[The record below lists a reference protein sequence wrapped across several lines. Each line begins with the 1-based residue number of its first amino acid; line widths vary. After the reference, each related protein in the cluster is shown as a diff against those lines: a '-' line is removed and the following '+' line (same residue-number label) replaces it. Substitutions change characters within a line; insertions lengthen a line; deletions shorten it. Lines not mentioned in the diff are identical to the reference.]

1 MSMPQHSA
9 GTSAGARNGPPRVL
23 LVSSGGGH
31 WIEMS
36 RLLPAFEGSRVAIA
50 TTDPAVAD
58 IGYGAERH
66 YRIRDFSKDSWWRLP
81 AAFVHL
87 FCIVIASRASCVV
100 TTGAAPGLVAIV
112 AARLL
117 RRRTLWI
124 DSIANAARLSL
135 SGRMAVHVSDATVS
149 QWEHLAGQ
157 GHAGV
162 EYWGSVL

>member
-9 GTSAGARNGPPRVL
+9 APSAGSRGDPPRVL

-50 TTDPAVAD
+50 TPDPAVAAV
-58 IGYGAERH
+58 GYGAEKH
-66 YRIRDFSKDSWWRLP
+66 YRIRDFSKDDWWRLP
-81 AAFVHL
+81 LAFAHL

-100 TTGAAPGLVAIV
+100 STGAAPGLVAIV

-117 RRRTLWI
+117 GRRTLWI

-135 SGRMAVHVSDATVS
+135 SGRIAVHVSHATVS
-149 QWEHLAGQ
+149 QWEHLAGYR
-157 GHAGV
+157 GV